1 MFCGWCIVKFEMN
14 EENWEVMHVGR
25 NEMRKKRL
33 QIEQV
38 SKQALHEISVGFIS
52 LIEHNVK
59 YCIVNIRLV

>member
-1 MFCGWCIVKFEMN
+1 
-14 EENWEVMHVGR
+14 MHVGR